1 MSAPLDESGFAS
13 RARAVRLLL
22 LDVDGVLTDG
32 RIILGGEGPDLKA
45 FHAQDGL
52 GITLARAAGLQVAFL
67 TGRQSLAVTRRARE
81 LHVDHLLQGRPDKGA
96 ALEELCATAGIAPEQ
111 VAAMGD
117 DWIDLPLLER
127 AGLAACPAD
136 ARPEVAARCHF
147 VAGRQ
152 GGRGAVRDFVDRLL
166 AARGQLD
173 DLLEQYRRGEGPAA
187 AAQPTASAGGAAT
200 GQ

>member
-1 MSAPLDESGFAS
+1 MITLSRDEFAR
-13 RARAVRLLL
+13 RARACRLLL

-32 RIILGGEGPDLKA
+32 RILLGGEEADVRA

-67 TGRQSLAVTRRARE
+67 TGRSSLSVTRRARE
-81 LHVDHLLQGRPDKGA
+81 LQVEHLLQGRPDKSA
-96 ALEELCATAGIAPEQ
+96 ALDELCATTGLEPSL

-127 AGLAACPAD
+127 VGLAACPAD
-136 ARPEVAARCHF
+136 ARPEVAERCHF
-147 VAGRQ
+147 SAARA
-152 GGRGAVRDFVDRLL
+152 GGRGAVREWVDLL
-166 AARGQLD
+166 LRERGQFD
-173 DLLEQYRRGEGPAA
+173 ELLELYRRGEGPAA
-187 AAQPTASAGGAAT
+187 AAQSAAGSTAAS